1 MKNSM
6 SMKDLP
12 KLGTGKEFTGISK
25 KLGKGLKG
33 LKIK

>member
-6 SMKDLP
+6 DMKGLP
-12 KLGTGKEFTGISK
+12 KLGAGKEFTGLSK